1 MLFLYGQDGKNRFE
15 ALFLKMLGRLPVDVL
30 ILDPDRS
37 AAFALEDQL
46 LYQMNFTET
55 AAFTAFSAGKYRSP
69 DGDGCL
75 SCGAGTGYSDVSG

>member
-1 MLFLYGQDGKNRFE
+1 
-15 ALFLKMLGRLPVDVL
+15 MLGRLPVDVL

-37 AAFALEDQL
+37 AAFVLEDQL

-55 AAFTAFSAGKYRSP
+55 LHLQRFPPGKYRSP

-75 SCGAGTGYSDVSG
+75 SCGAGTGYSDVSE